1 MQVLCGELPIQA
13 AEELQEFLVSV
24 TRHAIGNDGSFQ
36 QVEGSKQSGG
46 SVPFII
52 VSRRPTAPFLHRPAG
67 LASVQGLNLTLLI
80 DTHDQG
86 LVGRIQ
92 VEANDIGQF
101 LDKLR
106 IARQLELTEPMR
118 L

>member
-1 MQVLCGELPIQA
+1 M
-13 AEELQEFLVSV
+13 AEVWA
-24 TRHAIGNDGSFQ
+24 R
-36 QVEGSKQSGG
+36 
-46 SVPFII
+46 
-52 VSRRPTAPFLHRPAG
+52 TADASLDIRMERFFSQMPDD
-67 LASVQGLNLTLLI
+67 LASAQWT
-80 DTHDQG
+80 
-86 LVGRIQ
+86 

>member
-1 MQVLCGELPIQA
+1 MVSWIAFVL
-13 AEELQEFLVSV
+13 V
-24 TRHAIGNDGSFQ
+24 
-36 QVEGSKQSGG
+36 
-46 SVPFII
+46 
-52 VSRRPTAPFLHRPAG
+52 AG
-67 LASVQGLNLTLLI
+67 LMVVGYLLVQPESEPAEPTMAEVWARTADASLDIRMERFFSQMPDDLASAQWT
-80 DTHDQG
+80 
-86 LVGRIQ
+86 